1 MGWVNTINS
10 QAFVTLTHLLL
21 TLAQALRSS
30 ETGNLVFSPF
40 GLGLLLV
47 MARLGA
53 KGKTATEMDKAFY
66 FPPDEKVLLDGY
78 EKAMQTFQ
86 VRLGDW
92 NDQGSIEGT

>member
-1 MGWVNTINS
+1 
-10 QAFVTLTHLLL
+10 
-21 TLAQALRSS
+21 
-30 ETGNLVFSPF
+30 
-40 GLGLLLV
+40 

-92 NDQGSIEGT
+92 NDQRAVLKGLNCTVKLRSLEPYFRWLRLNITSL